1 MLKIRCGLADHCP
14 MRHWLI
20 RLSWGLVAI
29 GVVLAV
35 LAALRPD
42 SLGSPLYF
50 VASAQM
56 IPMLLIGARL
66 NGLRLRMPMV
76 LIAVVLLSLI
86 GEVLDTLENPSSI
99 ASLLGAAFYLAGQI
113 VLVSALATVVRVRSG
128 RDPHSVLA
136 DAAVV
141 GMGAWLLSWVVIVYP
156 TIRGTDAPALE
167 TLLSSLYQP
176 MTIVVLFLMITIVLT
191 DTFRTTAV
199 WMFAA
204 SLGALIVGDFTY
216 AAVDA
221 GHVEWSDTAGV
232 PFYVIVFF
240 CGAAAFCHPTI
251 TTLMEPLPVG
261 PPRRQSARLALTSAS
276 VVIPIAVLAATD
288 ANSTA
293 DRWVRLVG
301 AVALITGLAV
311 RVILAVRQSNAAQA
325 TLLRSAHLDPL
336 TGLANRS
343 LILETITMALHESW
357 RSNRKP
363 SVLFIDID
371 RFKNINDSL
380 GHAAGDEVLVTV
392 AHRLVEALPAS
403 VSVARIS
410 GDEFVVL
417 APDTRNQGEA
427 IALAERVLEVFR
439 EPLPLRQGDLFVTA
453 SIGVSSVADGHELT
467 AEDLLRH
474 ADTAMYQA
482 KDAGRSCV
490 AVFDESML
498 EQVSHRLSVETA
510 LYRALDRRE
519 LRLFHQPIVD
529 VLHGEVLGFEALM
542 RWDRSDGT
550 LISPAEFIPIAEE
563 TGIIVPIGAWAL
575 LDALTQLATWFEDG
589 TCPRHATMS
598 VNVSPRQLNDPNFVS
613 IVHEALIRS
622 GVPASQLWLEVTE
635 GVMIS
640 QPEQALDA
648 LQRVRALGVRIA
660 VDDFGTGYSSLSLLQ
675 RFPIQRIKI
684 DRSFVSGVVDDPS
697 ARSLVRAMIAMSR
710 SMGLDTVAE
719 GVETTAQ
726 LQALGDLGCAK
737 AQGFLISRPLPPDAV
752 AATVEALRRSE
763 TWASRRPT

>member
-1 MLKIRCGLADHCP
+1 
-14 MRHWLI
+14 MRPVLT
-20 RLSWGLVAI
+20 RLSWGFVVFGAAGMVLAMARPDDWARPLYFAAGLLALTSVFI
-29 GVVLAV
+29 GSRLNRVKSRVPLAV
-35 LAALRPD
+35 LA
-42 SLGSPLYF
+42 
-50 VASAQM
+50 VMASYT
-56 IPMLLIGARL
+56 L
-66 NGLRLRMPMV
+66 
-76 LIAVVLLSLI
+76 
-86 GEVLDTLENPSSI
+86 GEVN
-99 ASLLGAAFYLAGQI
+99 ASVHASGSMFGFVGPLFYVVGQI
-113 VLVSALATVVRVRSG
+113 LLVLALVGIIRVRSG
-128 RDPHSVLA
+128 RNPAAVVA
-136 DAAVV
+136 DAAIV
-141 GMGAWLLSWVVIVYP
+141 GLGAWIVWWVLLIKP
-156 TIRGTDAPALE
+156 TIEGIEAPLGE
-167 TLLSSLYQP
+167 VVLTSIYQP
-176 MTIVVLFLMITIVLT
+176 LSIVILFLMVTIALT
-191 DTFRTTAV
+191 DTFITTAI
-199 WMFAA
+199 WMFVAALACLFAGDLLFLMGMAGYFPDSETVGLPLYVLAYSFTAA
-204 SLGALIVGDFTY
+204 S
-216 AAVDA
+216 
-221 GHVEWSDTAGV
+221 
-232 PFYVIVFF
+232 FF
-240 CGAAAFCHPTI
+240 HPTI
-251 TTLMEPLPVG
+251 ATLLEPLPVG
-261 PPRRQSARLALTSAS
+261 LRSSNRGRLVLTATSLIVPVTVLALT
-276 VVIPIAVLAATD
+276 D
-288 ANSTA
+288 STSPA
-293 DRWVRLVG
+293 DRIIRAVG
-301 AVALITGLAV
+301 AVLLTIGLSIRVGLAV
-311 RVILAVRQSNAAQA
+311 RHSNRAESS
-325 TLLRSAHLDPL
+325 LLRSAHTDSL
-336 TGLANRS
+336 TGLGNRAQA
-343 LILETITMALHESW
+343 LESITVAMHEAR
-357 RSNRKP
+357 RSSRKP
-363 SVLFIDID
+363 SVLFIDVD

-392 AHRLVEALPAS
+392 AHRLIEALPSSA
-403 VSVARIS
+403 SVARIS

-417 APDTRNQGEA
+417 VPDTRNQGEA
-427 IALAERVLEVFR
+427 IRLAERVLEVFR

-453 SIGVSSVADGHELT
+453 SIGVASVVDGHDLT
-467 AEDLLRH
+467 ADDLLRH
-474 ADTAMYQA
+474 ADTAMYRA

-752 AATVEALRRSE
+752 AATVEALRKSD
-763 TWASRRPT
+763 TWASRRPS

>member
-1 MLKIRCGLADHCP
+1 MRQVLIRCSWALVGLGV
-14 MRHWLI
+14 L
-20 RLSWGLVAI
+20 LGL
-29 GVVLAV
+29 
-35 LAALRPD
+35 LAATRLD
-42 SLGSPLYF
+42 TLAQPLYF
-50 VASAQM
+50 IGALQM
-56 IPMLLIGARL
+56 IPMMLIGAKL
-66 NGLRLRMPMV
+66 NGVSLKMPLV
-76 LIAVVLLSLI
+76 FLASALLSIVGEISSTLADPGSLAALI
-86 GEVLDTLENPSSI
+86 GPLCY
-99 ASLLGAAFYLAGQI
+99 SLGQI
-113 VLVSALATVVRVRSG
+113 VLVAALAQVVRVRGG
-128 RDPHSVLA
+128 RNPRSVLA
-136 DAAVV
+136 DAAVT
-141 GMGAWLLSWVVIVYP
+141 GLGAWLVSWVVLIRPFITETDVP
-156 TIRGTDAPALE
+156 TLE
-167 TLLSSLYQP
+167 TILASLYQP
-176 MTIVVLFLMITIVLT
+176 MTIVVLFLMFTIVLT
-191 DTFRTTAV
+191 DTFRTTAI
-199 WMFAA
+199 WLYTATLATLIAGDLAF
-204 SLGALIVGDFTY
+204 SLGG
-216 AAVDA
+216 A
-221 GHVEWSDTAGV
+221 GYIPTSDVAGL
-232 PFYVIVFF
+232 PFYVLVFLLASASF
-240 CGAAAFCHPTI
+240 WHPTV
-251 TTLMEPLPVG
+251 TTVLEPLPVG
-261 PPRRQSARLALTSAS
+261 PPRHSAARLALTSVS
-276 VVIPIAVLAATD
+276 VVIPIGMLAVTD
-288 ANSTA
+288 ATSTA
-293 DRWVRLVG
+293 DRAVRFVG
-301 AVALITGLAV
+301 AVALITGLAI
-311 RVILAVRQSNAAQA
+311 RVVLAVRQSNAAQA

-357 RSNRKP
+357 RSNRRP
-363 SVLFIDID
+363 SVLFIDVD

-380 GHAAGDEVLVTV
+380 GHAAGDEALVTV
-392 AHRLVEALPAS
+392 ARRLVEALPTS
-403 VSVARIS
+403 VSIARIS

-453 SIGVSSVADGHELT
+453 SIGVASGADGHDLT
-467 AEDLLRH
+467 ADDLLRH
-474 ADTAMYQA
+474 ADTAMYRA

-510 LYRALDRRE
+510 LHRALDRCE
-519 LRLFHQPIVD
+519 LQLFHQPIVD

-542 RWDRSDGT
+542 RWNRSDGS

-575 LDALTQLATWFEDG
+575 LDALTQLATWYEDG

-598 VNVSPRQLNDPNFVS
+598 VNVSPRQLNDPKFVS
-613 IVHEALIRS
+613 IVHEAIIRS

-675 RFPIQRIKI
+675 KFPIQRIKI

-737 AQGFLISRPLPPDAV
+737 AQGFLISRPLPPEAV
-752 AATVEALRRSE
+752 AATVQALRRSD
-763 TWASRRPT
+763 TWASRRTA

>member
-1 MLKIRCGLADHCP
+1 
-14 MRHWLI
+14 
-20 RLSWGLVAI
+20 
-29 GVVLAV
+29 
-35 LAALRPD
+35 
-42 SLGSPLYF
+42 
-50 VASAQM
+50 
-56 IPMLLIGARL
+56 
-66 NGLRLRMPMV
+66 
-76 LIAVVLLSLI
+76 
-86 GEVLDTLENPSSI
+86 
-99 ASLLGAAFYLAGQI
+99 
-113 VLVSALATVVRVRSG
+113 
-128 RDPHSVLA
+128 
-136 DAAVV
+136 
-141 GMGAWLLSWVVIVYP
+141 
-156 TIRGTDAPALE
+156 
-167 TLLSSLYQP
+167 
-176 MTIVVLFLMITIVLT
+176 MTIVVLFLMVTIILT
-191 DTFRTTAV
+191 DTFRTTAI
-199 WMFAA
+199 WMFSA
-204 SLGALIVGDFTY
+204 SLGSLILGDIVY
-216 AAVDA
+216 SLIDA
-221 GHVEWSDTAGV
+221 GHVDWSDSAGV
-232 PFYVIVFF
+232 PFYVIVYFT
-240 CGAAAFCHPTI
+240 GAAAFCHPTI
-251 TTLMEPLPVG
+251 TTLLEPLPIG
-261 PPRRQSARLALTSAS
+261 MPRRQVARLSLVCGS
-276 VVIPIAVLAATD
+276 VAVPIAVLAATD
-288 ANSTA
+288 ATSTV
-293 DRWVRLVG
+293 DRAVRIIG
-301 AVALITGLAV
+301 AVALIAGLAA
-311 RVILAVRQSNAAQA
+311 RVVLAIRQSNAAQS
-325 TLLRSAHLDPL
+325 TLLESAHTDSL
-336 TGLANRS
+336 TGLGNRS
-343 LILETITMALHESW
+343 LALESITVAMHEAR
-357 RSNRKP
+357 RSDRKP
-363 SVLFIDID
+363 SVLFIDVD

-392 AHRLVEALPAS
+392 AHRLVEALPPTAS
-403 VSVARIS
+403 VCRIS

-427 IALAERVLEVFR
+427 IALAERVLDVFR
-439 EPLPLRQGDLFVTA
+439 EPLPLRQGDLFITA
-453 SIGVSSVADGHELT
+453 SIGVASVADGHDLT
-467 AEDLLRH
+467 ADDLLRH
-474 ADTAMYQA
+474 ADTAMYRA

-498 EQVSHRLSVETA
+498 EQVSHRLAVESA
-510 LYRALDRRE
+510 LHRALDRRE
-519 LRLFHQPIVD
+519 LRLFHQPIID

-575 LDALTQLATWFEDG
+575 LDALTQLASWYEDG

-648 LQRVRALGVRIA
+648 LQRVRSLGVRIA

-675 RFPIQRIKI
+675 KFPIQRIKI

-719 GVETTAQ
+719 GVETAAQ

-763 TWASRRPT
+763 TWSARRSS

>member
-1 MLKIRCGLADHCP
+1 
-14 MRHWLI
+14 MRQRLTC
-20 RLSWGLVAI
+20 LSWSLVAI

-35 LAALRPD
+35 VATLSPD
-42 SLGSPLYF
+42 EFGAPLYF
-50 VASAQM
+50 IASAQM

-66 NGLRLRMPMV
+66 NGLRTRIPMV
-76 LIAVVLLSLI
+76 LISVALLSLL
-86 GEVLDTLENPSSI
+86 GEVFDTME
-99 ASLLGAAFYLAGQI
+99 GAGDAAALVGAGLYLSGQI
-113 VLVSALATVVRVRSG
+113 VLVYALATVVRNRSG
-128 RDPHSVLA
+128 RNPGSVLA
-136 DAAVV
+136 DATVV
-141 GMGAWLLSWVVIVYP
+141 GLGAWLVSWVLIVRP
-156 TIRGTDAPALE
+156 SIEATEAQALE
-167 TLLSSLYQP
+167 TALSSLYQP
-176 MTIVVLFLMITIVLT
+176 MTVVVFFMMTTIVLT
-191 DTFRTTAV
+191 DTFRTTAI
-199 WMFAA
+199 WMFTA
-204 SLGALIVGDFTY
+204 SLGALILGDLSY
-216 AAVDA
+216 SLIDA
-221 GHVEWSDTAGV
+221 GHVSWSDSAGV
-232 PFYVIVFF
+232 PFYVLVYFT
-240 CGAAAFCHPTI
+240 GSAAFCHPTI
-251 TTLMEPLPVG
+251 TTLLEPLPIG
-261 PPRRQSARLALTSAS
+261 QPRRQVARLVLMSGS
-276 VVIPIAVLAATD
+276 VVVPVAVLAATD
-288 ANSTA
+288 ATSPV
-293 DRWVRLVG
+293 DRAVRIVG
-301 AVALITGLAV
+301 GIAVIAGLAT
-311 RVILAVRQSNAAQA
+311 RVVVAIRQSNAAQT
-325 TLLRSAHLDPL
+325 TLLRSAHTDSL
-336 TGLANRS
+336 TGLGNR
-343 LILETITMALHESW
+343 TMALESITVAMHEAR
-357 RSNRKP
+357 RSTRKP
-363 SVLFIDID
+363 SVLFIDVD

-392 AHRLVEALPAS
+392 AHRLVEALPPSAS
-403 VSVARIS
+403 VSRIS

-417 APDTRNQGEA
+417 APDTHNQGEA

-439 EPLPLRQGDLFVTA
+439 EPLPLRQGDLFITA
-453 SIGVSSVADGHELT
+453 SIGVASVADGHELT
-467 AEDLLRH
+467 ADDLLRH
-474 ADTAMYQA
+474 ADTAMYRA

-519 LRLFHQPIVD
+519 LRLFHQPIID

-640 QPEQALDA
+640 QPEQALEA

-675 RFPIQRIKI
+675 KFPIQRIKI

-719 GVETTAQ
+719 GVETAAQ

-737 AQGFLISRPLPPDAV
+737 AQGFLISRPLPPEAV

>member
-1 MLKIRCGLADHCP
+1 
-14 MRHWLI
+14 MRPALS
-20 RLSWGLVAI
+20 RLSWSFVAFGVLGMALAIARPDEAARPLYFLSGLLALSCVLVGARLNR
-29 GVVLAV
+29 VKSRVPLAV
-35 LAALRPD
+35 LAVMVSYTLGEVNATLHD
-42 SLGSPLYF
+42 SGSTFGFVGPLFYAVGQILLVF
-50 VASAQM
+50 A
-56 IPMLLIGARL
+56 LIG
-66 NGLRLRMPMV
+66 
-76 LIAVVLLSLI
+76 II
-86 GEVLDTLENPSSI
+86 
-99 ASLLGAAFYLAGQI
+99 
-113 VLVSALATVVRVRSG
+113 RVRSG
-128 RDPHSVLA
+128 RNPAAVVA
-136 DAAVV
+136 DAAIV
-141 GMGAWLLSWVVIVYP
+141 GLGAWIVWWVLLIKP
-156 TIRGTDAPALE
+156 TIEGIEAPFGEVIL
-167 TLLSSLYQP
+167 TSVYQP
-176 MTIVVLFLMITIVLT
+176 LSIVILFLMVTIALT
-191 DTFRTTAV
+191 DTFITTAI
-199 WMFAA
+199 WMFVAALASLFLGDLIFLMGMAGYFPDSETAGLPLYVLAYSFTAA
-204 SLGALIVGDFTY
+204 S
-216 AAVDA
+216 
-221 GHVEWSDTAGV
+221 
-232 PFYVIVFF
+232 FF
-240 CGAAAFCHPTI
+240 HPTI
-251 TTLMEPLPVG
+251 ATLLEPLPVG
-261 PPRRQSARLALTSAS
+261 MRSTNRSRLVLTATSLIVPVTVLALTDSAS
-276 VVIPIAVLAATD
+276 PADRTIRVIGAVLLTIGL
-288 ANSTA
+288 SI
-293 DRWVRLVG
+293 RVG
-301 AVALITGLAV
+301 
-311 RVILAVRQSNAAQA
+311 LAVRQSNRAESQ
-325 TLLRSAHLDPL
+325 LVRSAHTDPL
-336 TGLANRS
+336 TDLGNRTLA
-343 LILETITMALHESW
+343 LESITVAMHEA
-357 RSNRKP
+357 RRTNRKP
-363 SVLFIDID
+363 SVLFIDVD

-380 GHAAGDEVLVTV
+380 GHAAGDEVLVTL

-403 VSVARIS
+403 ASVARIS

-417 APDTRNQGEA
+417 APGTRNQGEA
-427 IALAERVLEVFR
+427 IALAEKVLELFR
-439 EPLPLRQGDLFVTA
+439 EPLPLRQGDLFVSA
-453 SIGVSSVADGHELT
+453 SIGVASVVDGHDLT
-467 AEDLLRH
+467 ADELLRH
-474 ADTAMYQA
+474 ADTAMYRA

-542 RWDRSDGT
+542 RWERSDGT

-763 TWASRRPT
+763 TWASRRPS

>member
-1 MLKIRCGLADHCP
+1 MRQTLIRC
-14 MRHWLI
+14 
-20 RLSWGLVAI
+20 SWALVAL
-29 GVVLAV
+29 GVVFGI
-35 LAALRPD
+35 LAATHLD
-42 SLGSPLYF
+42 SLAQPLYF
-50 VASAQM
+50 IGAVQM

-66 NGLRLRMPMV
+66 NGVPLRMPLV
-76 LIAVVLLSLI
+76 FLSSALLSMV
-86 GEVLDTLENPSSI
+86 GEVFSTWSEPGSVP
-99 ASLLGAAFYLAGQI
+99 ALLGPLCYLLGQI
-113 VLVSALATVVRVRSG
+113 VLVAALARVVRIRGG
-128 RDPHSVLA
+128 RNPRSVLA
-136 DAAVV
+136 DATVA
-141 GMGAWLLSWVVIVYP
+141 GLGAWLVSWVILVRPSIAE
-156 TIRGTDAPALE
+156 TDVSTFA
-167 TLLSSLYQP
+167 TLLESLYQP

-191 DTFRTTAV
+191 DTFRTTAI
-199 WMFAA
+199 WFYTATLA
-204 SLGALIVGDFTY
+204 SLIAGDLVFSLG
-216 AAVDA
+216 DA
-221 GHVEWSDTAGV
+221 GHIPTSEVAGF
-232 PFYVIVFF
+232 PFYVLVFF
-240 CGAAAFCHPTI
+240 LASASFWHPTV
-251 TTLMEPLPVG
+251 TTVLEPLPVG
-261 PPRRQSARLALTSAS
+261 PPRHSAARLALTSAS
-276 VVIPIAVLAATD
+276 VVIPVGVLAATD
-288 ANSTA
+288 ATSMT
-293 DRWVRLVG
+293 DRVVRMVG
-301 AVALITGLAV
+301 AVALITGLAI
-311 RVILAVRQSNAAQA
+311 RVVLAVRQSNAAQA
-325 TLLRSAHLDPL
+325 TLLRSAQMDPL

-343 LILETITMALHESW
+343 LILETITRTMHDAW
-357 RSNRKP
+357 RSNRQP

-392 AHRLVEALPAS
+392 AHRLVEALPES
-403 VSVARIS
+403 TSVARIS

-417 APDTRNQGEA
+417 APDTKNQGEA

-453 SIGVSSVADGHELT
+453 SIGVASGADGHDLT
-467 AEDLLRH
+467 ADDLLRH
-474 ADTAMYQA
+474 ADTAMYRA
-482 KDAGRSCV
+482 KDAGRSCI

-542 RWDRSDGT
+542 RWERSDGA

-737 AQGFLISRPLPPDAV
+737 AQGFLISRPIPPDAV
-752 AATVEALRRSE
+752 AATVEALRRSD

>member
-1 MLKIRCGLADHCP
+1 MRQMLIRCSWAFIGLG
-14 MRHWLI
+14 I
-20 RLSWGLVAI
+20 VA
-29 GVVLAV
+29 GF
-35 LAALRPD
+35 LAAARPD
-42 SLGSPLYF
+42 ELARPIYF
-50 VASAQM
+50 LAAAQM
-56 IPMLLIGARL
+56 IPMLVLGARL
-66 NGLRLRMPMV
+66 NGVPMRMPTV
-76 LIAVVLLSLI
+76 LIASALLSLA
-86 GEVLDTLENPSSI
+86 GEVATTVAEPNGAL
-99 ASLLGAAFYLAGQI
+99 SLLKPTFYLLGQI
-113 VLVSALATVVRVRSG
+113 LLVAALTRVVRVRGG
-128 RDPHSVLA
+128 RNPRSVLA
-136 DAAVV
+136 DATVV
-141 GMGAWLLSWVVIVYP
+141 GLGAWLVSWVMLVRPSIA
-156 TIRGTDAPALE
+156 GTDVPPLE
-167 TLLSSLYQP
+167 TALSSLYQP

-191 DTFRTTAV
+191 DTFRTTAIWLYTATLSMLILGDLV
-199 WMFAA
+199 F
-204 SLGALIVGDFTY
+204 SLG
-216 AAVDA
+216 DA
-221 GHVEWSDTAGV
+221 GYILSPEVAGL
-232 PFYVIVFF
+232 PFYVVVFF
-240 CGAAAFCHPTI
+240 LASASFWHPTV
-251 TTLMEPLPVG
+251 TTVLEPLPVG
-261 PPRRQSARLALTSAS
+261 PPRQSASRLALISLS
-276 VVIPIAVLAATD
+276 VVVPVGVLAATD
-288 ANSTA
+288 ATSTV
-293 DRWVRLVG
+293 DRAVRIIG
-301 AVALITGLAV
+301 AVALIAGLAA
-311 RVILAVRQSNAAQA
+311 RVVLAIRQSNAAQS
-325 TLLRSAHLDPL
+325 TLLESAHTDSL
-336 TGLANRS
+336 TGLGNRS
-343 LILETITMALHESW
+343 LALESITVAMHEAR
-357 RSNRKP
+357 RSDRKP
-363 SVLFIDID
+363 SVLFIDVD

-392 AHRLVEALPAS
+392 AHRLVEALPQTAS
-403 VSVARIS
+403 VCRIS

-427 IALAERVLEVFR
+427 IALAERVLDVFR
-439 EPLPLRQGDLFVTA
+439 EPLPLRQGDLFITA
-453 SIGVSSVADGHELT
+453 SVGVASVADGHDLT
-467 AEDLLRH
+467 ADDLLRH
-474 ADTAMYQA
+474 ADTAMYRA

-498 EQVSHRLSVETA
+498 EQVSHRLAVESA
-510 LYRALDRRE
+510 LHRALDRRE
-519 LRLFHQPIVD
+519 LRLFHQPIID

-575 LDALTQLATWFEDG
+575 LDALTQLASWYEDG

-648 LQRVRALGVRIA
+648 LQRVRSLGVRIA

-675 RFPIQRIKI
+675 KFPIQRIKI

-719 GVETTAQ
+719 GVETAAQ

-763 TWASRRPT
+763 TWSARRSS

>member
-1 MLKIRCGLADHCP
+1 

-29 GVVLAV
+29 GSILAAI
-35 LAALRPD
+35 AALRPD
-42 SLGSPLYF
+42 TLGSPLYF

-56 IPMLLIGARL
+56 IPCLLIGARL
-66 NGLRLRMPMV
+66 NGLRLRIPMV
-76 LIAVVLLSLI
+76 LIVVVILSLI
-86 GEVLDTLENPSSI
+86 GEVLDTLGNPNSL
-99 ASLLGAAFYLAGQI
+99 ASLLGSAFYLAGQL
-113 VLVSALATVVRVRSG
+113 VLVTALAIVVRVRSG
-128 RDPHSVLA
+128 RDPRSVLA
-136 DAAVV
+136 DSAVV

-156 TIRGTDAPALE
+156 TINGTNAPALE

-199 WMFAA
+199 WLFAA
-204 SLGALIVGDFTY
+204 SLGALIAGDFTY

-221 GHVEWSDTAGV
+221 GHATWSDTAGV

-240 CGAAAFCHPTI
+240 FGSAAFWHPTI

-276 VVIPIAVLAATD
+276 VVLPIGVLAATD
-288 ANSTA
+288 ATSTV
-293 DRWVRLVG
+293 DRVVRFVG
-301 AVALITGLAV
+301 AIALITGLAV

-343 LILETITMALHESW
+343 LIIETITMALHESW
-357 RSNRKP
+357 RSNRRP
-363 SVLFIDID
+363 SVLFIDVD

-403 VSVARIS
+403 TSIARIS

-453 SIGVSSVADGHELT
+453 SIGVASGADGHDLK

-510 LYRALDRRE
+510 LYRALERRE

-675 RFPIQRIKI
+675 KFPIQRIKI

-752 AATVEALRRSE
+752 AATVEALKRSE

>member
-1 MLKIRCGLADHCP
+1 
-14 MRHWLI
+14 MRQVLI
-20 RLSWGLVAI
+20 RFSWALVSLGVLLGL
-29 GVVLAV
+29 
-35 LAALRPD
+35 LAAARLD
-42 SLGSPLYF
+42 SLAQPLYF
-50 VASAQM
+50 VGALQM

-66 NGLRLRMPMV
+66 NGISLKMPLV
-76 LIAVVLLSLI
+76 FLASALLSML
-86 GEVLDTLENPSSI
+86 GEISSTLAEPG
-99 ASLLGAAFYLAGQI
+99 SLAALVGPLCYLLGQI
-113 VLVSALATVVRVRSG
+113 VLVAALSRVVRVRGG
-128 RDPHSVLA
+128 RNPRSVLA
-136 DAAVV
+136 DAAVA
-141 GMGAWLLSWVVIVYP
+141 GLGAWLVSWVVLIRPSIAETEVP
-156 TIRGTDAPALE
+156 KFETILA
-167 TLLSSLYQP
+167 SLYQP

-191 DTFRTTAV
+191 DTFRTTAI
-199 WMFAA
+199 WFYTATLA
-204 SLGALIVGDFTY
+204 ALIAGDLVFSFG
-216 AAVDA
+216 AAGYIPTSDVA
-221 GHVEWSDTAGV
+221 GF
-232 PFYVIVFF
+232 PFYVLVFF
-240 CGAAAFCHPTI
+240 LASASFWHPTV
-251 TTLMEPLPVG
+251 TTVLEPLPVG
-261 PPRRQSARLALTSAS
+261 PPRHSAARLALTSAS
-276 VVIPIAVLAATD
+276 VVIPIGVLAATD
-288 ANSTA
+288 ATSAA
-293 DRWVRLVG
+293 DRVVRFVG
-301 AVALITGLAV
+301 AIALITGLAV

-343 LILETITMALHESW
+343 LIIETITMALHESW
-357 RSNRKP
+357 RSNRRP
-363 SVLFIDID
+363 SVLFIDVD

-403 VSVARIS
+403 TSIARIS

-453 SIGVSSVADGHELT
+453 SIGVASGADGHDLK

-510 LYRALDRRE
+510 LYRALERRE

-575 LDALTQLATWFEDG
+575 LDALTQLAAWFEDG

-675 RFPIQRIKI
+675 KFPIQRIKI

-752 AATVEALRRSE
+752 AATVEALKRSE